1 MAKYI
6 EGLGVT
12 MKDRKSFETLPEE
25 VKLFVY
31 GFLSA
36 NRKIRSIQ
44 KELAKQKAKYEE
56 IIAPLQKELK
66 KQKDKESEN
75 YLNIKELPEKLY
87 TIARLYVEKDKYS
100 YMVVVSWC
108 GERRKFSIGGDLKEI
123 ERKLKIMNKGDVF
136 KLTATNFKSIIPH
149 RIKYHLNDF
158 FLKNSVA
165 NYLEGVPIKWNSK
178 GKFAYQK
185 EIVKP
190 NEDLMTKKVKSKV
203 SKSAVKRHNI
213 GGSRGF
219 STD

>member
-6 EGLGVT
+6 DGLGAT

-25 VKLFVY
+25 IKLFVY

-36 NRKIRSIQ
+36 NRKIRGIQ
-44 KELAKQKAKYEE
+44 KKLTELKAKYEE
-56 IIAPLQKELK
+56 AIAPLKKELK

-87 TIARLYVEKDKYS
+87 SIARLYVEKDKYS

-123 ERKLKIMNKGDVF
+123 ERKLKIMNKADSF
-136 KLTATNFKSIIPH
+136 KLSATNFKSYIPG
-149 RIKYHLNDF
+149 RIKFQLNDF
-158 FLKNSVA
+158 LLKNSVS

-190 NEDLMTKKVKSKV
+190 NEDLMTKNVKSKG
-203 SKSAVKRHNI
+203 SKSAVNSHKKAI
-213 GGSRGF
+213 SRGF